1 MSPSLQTRYEWNQL
15 NWKKIQRKVFKLQRR
30 IYRASQQGNVKLVHR
45 LQRLVIKSWY
55 GRLLA
60 VRRGTQDNQGKR
72 TAGVDGIKNLPP
84 LQRLQL
90 AQSLS
95 QLPQAQPL
103 RRIWIPKP
111 GKPQKRPLSIPV
123 MADRAAQALVKLALE
138 PEWEAKFEP
147 NIYGF
152 RPGRSCH
159 DAIAAI
165 FNIIRL
171 RPKYVLEGD
180 ISGCFEN
187 ISHLALLEKT
197 QAPPSMRRLLS
208 GWLKCGVFD
217 SGFQPTECGAPQG
230 GVASPLL
237 ALIALHG
244 LETHLKSL
252 GTQRQP
258 IHAVFYADDFVVFA
272 NTLSDIQ
279 RAKTA
284 VEQWLKGIGLQLHP
298 DKTKISH
305 TLEGKAGFDFL
316 GFSVRQYPQ
325 GKYASNHGFKTLI
338 KPSQQSQKHHLTQLK
353 KVASTHGSATQ
364 AGLIAHLNPVITGW
378 CQYYSTVVSK
388 EAFASMDSYL
398 FGQLLHWAKH
408 RHPKQNSHQIVSRYW
423 RVNQGEGWV
432 FQSQGGFKLRRHNET
447 PIRRHT
453 KVKANRSLYDGDW
466 VYWGMRLRSYPELP
480 PLRADLLKRQGGK
493 CAHCGLNFLPSD
505 LIELHHQDGNHNN
518 QRRQNLA
525 LLHRHCHDQVH
536 ATRTS
541 TPTGI
546 ADTQPS
552 WRGAGCTETGKSGFE
567 AEQVGR
573 PTCLG

>member
-15 NWKKIQRKVFKLQRR
+15 PWKKIQVKVFKLQRR

-45 LQRLVIKSWY
+45 LQRLLIKSWY

-60 VRRGTQDNQGKR
+60 VRRVSQDNRGKR
-72 TAGVDGIKNLPP
+72 TAGVDGLKNLSPP
-84 LQRLQL
+84 QRLQL
-90 AQSLS
+90 AQSLR

-111 GKPQKRPLSIPV
+111 GKLQKRPLSIPV
-123 MADRAAQALVKLALE
+123 IADRAAQALVKLALE
-138 PEWEAKFEP
+138 PEWEAKLEP
-147 NIYGF
+147 NVYGF

-159 DAIAAI
+159 DAVAGI
-165 FNIIRL
+165 FNIIRQ

-187 ISHLALLEKT
+187 ISHPVLLEKT
-197 QAPPSMRRLLS
+197 QAPPSLRQLLS
-208 GWLKCGVFD
+208 GWLKSGVFD
-217 SGFQPTECGAPQG
+217 NGFQPSERGTPQG

-258 IHAVFYADDFVVFA
+258 IHMVFYADDFVVFA
-272 NTLSDIQ
+272 NTLSDIH
-279 RAKTA
+279 RARTA

-298 DKTKISH
+298 NKTKISH
-305 TLEGKAGFDFL
+305 TLEGKAGFDLL
-316 GFSVRQYPQ
+316 GFSVRQYRQ
-325 GKYASNHGFKTLI
+325 GKYASKHGFKTLI
-338 KPSQQSQKHHLTQLK
+338 KPSQQSQKHHLAQLK
-353 KVASTHGSATQ
+353 EIVSTHGSTTQ
-364 AGLIAHLNPVITGW
+364 TGLIAHLNPVITGW

-388 EAFASMDSYL
+388 AAFAAMDFHL
-398 FGQLLHWAKH
+398 FGQLLRWAKH
-408 RHPKQNSHQIVSRYW
+408 RHPKHNSHQIVSRYW
-423 RVNQGEGWV
+423 LVNQGEGWV
-432 FQSQGGFKLRRHNET
+432 FQSQDGLKLRRHNEM
-447 PIRRHT
+447 PIRRHI
-453 KVKANRSLYDGDW
+453 KVQASRSPCDGDW
-466 VYWGMRLRSYPELP
+466 VYWGMRLRSYPQLL
-480 PLRADLLKRQGGK
+480 PLRAHLLKQQGGK

-505 LIELHHQDGNHNN
+505 LIDLHHQDGNHSN

-536 ATRTS
+536 ATKTS
-541 TPTGI
+541 TTTGI
-546 ADTQPS
+546 FDTEPS
-552 WRGAGCTETGKSGFE
+552 WRGAGCTKTGKSGSE